1 MKVKVIR
8 NMEKE
13 SIVKK
18 GDILEI
24 IKSFYKYHVIKID
37 DNSYLIP
44 TEWCEVVENNTRIA
58 EESYYSCYSKCL
70 KCDNCYLKKGFTLC
84 NLLKNHEMKNDI
96 CNYFKEKE
104 NRTIVVNDLI
114 VDEELKK
121 EDIKIN
127 KLMPCETCKHSLYY
141 GHSDVYCGDIIGKCF
156 NYDKYETIE
165 KEIELP
171 NEFYFKY
178 FKDNK
183 EYKAIKRDE
192 EYAIYGVKDLG
203 YCYDYSLDICKK
215 SINDKEWIIIET
227 PTDNDNKIEL
237 DEFKKVSK
245 FIALTTTEDFKVFI
259 AKDKIVSVLQYE
271 DKCFITTVAIEGIF
285 TVREKSVDIIK
296 MLEE

>member
-1 MKVKVIR
+1 MKVKVIKDVIE
-8 NMEKE
+8 NGLGIKQ
-13 SIVKK
+13 
-18 GDILEI
+18 GDIFDVITDGKLRYLVTNGKLVIAMPKEYVEEYEI
-24 IKSFYKYHVIKID
+24 
-37 DNSYLIP
+37 
-44 TEWCEVVENNTRIA
+44 
-58 EESYYSCYSKCL
+58 KCRG
-70 KCDNCYLKKGFTLC
+70 C
-84 NLLKNHEMKNDI
+84 KNANG
-96 CNYFKEKE
+96 Y
-104 NRTIVVNDLI
+104 TG
-114 VDEELKK
+114 
-121 EDIKIN
+121 
-127 KLMPCETCKHSLYY
+127 ET
-141 GHSDVYCGDIIGKCF
+141 VAYCSIKCF